1 MSGLMLSDQMAG
13 GQVVRAAVVASG
25 EGQFL
30 GVDWGSFVVVF
41 VAAFAAT
48 IAVVASYALGLRLL
62 SLGGGGGGGGGGG
75 VDASGGSGGGAHGS
89 GGSGSGIRHRPV
101 AATAGAW
108 ACFAFGVAAVL
119 YGLYLIIPQFH

>member
-1 MSGLMLSDQMAG
+1 MSGLMLSEQLAG
-13 GQVVRAAVVASG
+13 AEVVRAAVVASG

-62 SLGGGGGGGGGGG
+62 SLGGGGGGG
-75 VDASGGSGGGAHGS
+75 VDASGGSGSGADGS
-89 GGSGSGIRHRPV
+89 GGSGTRHRPV